1 MHGATAHSAGDKATT
16 FLKPTS
22 SLTRTRQLF
31 DFWLASFANNSGYR
45 NWLFHTFLIRQEK

>member
-1 MHGATAHSAGDKATT
+1 MHGATAHAAGDKATT

-31 DFWLASFANNSGYR
+31 DFWLASFANNPGYR